1 MLLRT
6 SLDDFIVFLAFSS
19 QMVFDLHQFS
29 LVSGFQLVMTR
40 QEILSLLTD
49 DLKTV
54 SGNICDKLI

>member
-1 MLLRT
+1 MLLCT
-6 SLDDFIVFLAFSS
+6 SLDDFVVLLAFSS
-19 QMVFDLHQFS
+19 QMVLDLHQFS

-54 SGNICDKLI
+54 SGDICDELI

>member
-1 MLLRT
+1 MLLCT
-6 SLDDFIVFLAFSS
+6 SLDDFVVFLAFSS

-49 DLKTV
+49 DLKAV